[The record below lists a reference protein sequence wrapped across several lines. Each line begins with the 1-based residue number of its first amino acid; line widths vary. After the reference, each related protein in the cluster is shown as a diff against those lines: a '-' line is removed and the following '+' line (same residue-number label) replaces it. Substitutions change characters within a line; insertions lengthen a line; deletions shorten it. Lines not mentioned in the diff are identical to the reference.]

1 MLNRKLNKKYKTK
14 LYCEHMEEVE
24 KENEAS
30 VEGQGMCEERTKT
43 AVPTG
48 QSQREEW
55 TEENGRDGR
64 VRCVFVFCVWRWYQ
78 ETIICCDWKVKWYVW
93 NKLALTVCWLCF
105 VPFVSLSLS
114 FSSFALL
121 LWSSLW
127 LSCLLL
133 VSCFF
138 YSFMWHSFLL
148 VLWHLRGLSLDGSQF
163 LLIWVMSGWKW

>member
-1 MLNRKLNKKYKTK
+1 MSSEEYCTIVKEHEINMKGRIESEKCWIENWTK
-14 LYCEHMEEVE
+14 NTKQNYCEHMEEVE

-138 YSFMWHSFLL
+138 L
-148 VLWHLRGLSLDGSQF
+148 
-163 LLIWVMSGWKW
+163 